1 MRILI
6 ADDEQA
12 LVDGLVTI
20 LKRNS
25 FSVDCCYNGKDA
37 LDLVL
42 KNHYDVVILDIMMPY
57 LDGYEV
63 LRKMKE
69 RNVSSPVLFLSAK
82 GETEDKV
89 KGLDLGAD
97 DYLAKPFESMELIAR
112 IKALIR
118 RSGSTGNDVLSFGET
133 FLDLSTF
140 SLRHKKKEV
149 SLINKEF
156 HIMELLMS
164 KPHQVFSAER
174 IMQLVWPYDS
184 LADISTVWTFVS
196 SLRRKLKSIDSDIS
210 IKSNR
215 GLGYSLE
222 KKDV

>member
-12 LVDGLVTI
+12 LVDGLSTI

-37 LDLVL
+37 LNLVL
-42 KNHYDVVILDIMMPY
+42 KNHYDAVILDIMMPC

-63 LRKMKE
+63 LRMMKE

-89 KGLDLGAD
+89 RGLDLGAD

-112 IKALIR
+112 VKALVR
-118 RSGSTGNDVLSFGET
+118 RSGSSGNDVLSFGET

-140 SLRHKKKEV
+140 QLRHKKKEV